1 MLTDKKKITIA
12 IVDDHPIVLE
22 GLQKVLMQ
30 AYDYVSTICFSTGGE
45 FLNFIKKAGTGTDI
59 VLIDITLPDINGIDL
74 CREVKM
80 LSAGTC
86 VLAFSNHNERST
98 IMRMLQN
105 GASGYLLKNSS
116 ADEVVSCINEAL
128 GGQIALSRE
137 AREIMARPSARDWQV
152 LPALTK
158 REKEVLKLVADGQT
172 SATIAAQLHVSPLT
186 IETHRRNLMQKFN
199 VKSMAAAVKVAMD
212 MGLLS

>member
-1 MLTDKKKITIA
+1 MLADKKKITIA

-30 AYDYVSTICFSTGGE
+30 AYDYVSTICFNTGGE
-45 FLNFIKKAGTGTDI
+45 FLNFIKQSGTGTDI
-59 VLIDITLPDINGIDL
+59 VLIDITLPDINGIEL
-74 CREVKM
+74 CKQVKT
-80 LSAGTC
+80 LSGGTC

-128 GGQIALSRE
+128 AGQIALSRE
-137 AREIMARPSARDWQV
+137 AKEIMAKPTARDLQM

-158 REKEVLKLVADGQT
+158 REKEILKLVADGNT
-172 SATIAAQLHVSPLT
+172 SAVIAAQLHVSPLT
-186 IETHRRNLMQKFN
+186 VETHRRNLMQKFN
-199 VKSMAAAVKVAMD
+199 VKSMAAAIKVAMD
-212 MGLLS
+212 NGLM

>member
-1 MLTDKKKITIA
+1 MLADKKKITIA

-30 AYDYVSTICFSTGGE
+30 AYDYVSAICFNTGGE
-45 FLNFIKKAGTGTDI
+45 FLNFIKQSGEGTDI
-59 VLIDITLPDINGIDL
+59 VLLDITLPDISGIDL
-74 CREVKM
+74 CKQVKT
-80 LSAGTC
+80 LSPGTC

-98 IMRMLQN
+98 IMKMLQN

-128 GGQIALSRE
+128 DGQIALSRE
-137 AREIMARPSARDWQV
+137 AREIMAKPTARDLRE

-158 REKEVLKLVADGQT
+158 REKEIVKLVADGNT
-172 SATIAAQLHVSPLT
+172 SAVIAAQLHVSPLT
-186 IETHRRNLMQKFN
+186 VETHRRNLMQKFN
-199 VKSMAAAVKVAMD
+199 VKSMAAAIKVAMD
-212 MGLLS
+212 NGLL

>member
-1 MLTDKKKITIA
+1 MLADKKKITIA

-30 AYDYVSTICFSTGGE
+30 AYDYVSAICFSTGGE
-45 FLNFIKKAGTGTDI
+45 FLNFIKKAETGTDI
-59 VLIDITLPDINGIDL
+59 VLLDITLPDINGIDL
-74 CREVKM
+74 CREVKT
-80 LSAGTC
+80 LSADTC

-128 GGQIALSRE
+128 SGQIALSRE
-137 AREIMARPSARDWQV
+137 AREIMAKPTARDLQV
-152 LPALTK
+152 VPALTK
-158 REKEVLKLVADGQT
+158 REKEILKLVADGET
-172 SATIAAQLHVSPLT
+172 SAAIAAQLHVSPLT
-186 IETHRRNLMQKFN
+186 VETHRRNLMQKFN
-199 VKSMAAAVKVAMD
+199 VKSMTAAVKLAMELGV
-212 MGLLS
+212 MS

>member
-1 MLTDKKKITIA
+1 MLADKKKITIA

-45 FLNFIKKAGTGTDI
+45 FLNYIKKSGGGSDI
-59 VLIDITLPDINGIDL
+59 VMIDITLPDINGIDL
-74 CREVKM
+74 CKEVKI
-80 LSAGTC
+80 LSPATC

-105 GASGYLLKNSS
+105 GASGYLLKNAG

-128 GGQIALSRE
+128 DGQIALSRE
-137 AREIMARPSARDWQV
+137 AKEIMAKPSARDLQV

-158 REKEVLKLVADGQT
+158 REKEILKLVADGQT
-172 SATIAAQLHVSPLT
+172 SASIAGQLHVSPLT
-186 IETHRRNLMQKFN
+186 VETHRRNLMQKFN
-199 VKSMAAAVKVAMD
+199 VKSMTAAVKVAMEN
-212 MGLLS
+212 GLM

>member
-1 MLTDKKKITIA
+1 MLADKKKITIA

-45 FLNFIKKAGTGTDI
+45 FLNYIKKSGTGSDI
-59 VLIDITLPDINGIDL
+59 VMVDITLPDINGIDL
-74 CREVKM
+74 CREVKT
-80 LSAGTC
+80 LSPATC

-105 GASGYLLKNSS
+105 GASGYLLKNAG
-116 ADEVVSCINEAL
+116 ADEVVGCINDAL
-128 GGQIALSRE
+128 DGQIALSRE
-137 AREIMARPSARDWQV
+137 AKEIMAKPSARDLRV

-158 REKEVLKLVADGQT
+158 REKEILKLVADGQT
-172 SATIAAQLHVSPLT
+172 SAAIAGQLHVSPLT
-186 IETHRRNLMQKFN
+186 VETHRRNLMQKFN
-199 VKSMAAAVKVAMD
+199 VKSMTAAVKVAMEN
-212 MGLLS
+212 GLM